1 MDILSQRDISG
12 FLPEKHVE
20 EILSRRELI
29 NGCSIDK
36 PYVQDGQVFTL
47 KTENGLIMKIS
58 KDLINSLREVIRN
71 KPNFLVLGRRLDGR
85 YHCNYNNVNVDQLVS
100 WTESN
105 DKNSFILTLEEQD
118 EPFTVSKQLVKSL
131 SDMIDPGPCLVR
143 KLCTYLSNI
152 IRRAFFG
159 IF

>member
-1 MDILSQRDISG
+1 MSNLMNILSQREISG
-12 FLPEKHVE
+12 FLSEKHLE
-20 EILSRRELI
+20 EILSWRELI

-58 KDLINSLREVIRN
+58 KDLIKSLREVIRN

-85 YHCNYNNVNVDQLVS
+85 YHCNYNDVNVDQLVS

-118 EPFTVSKQLVKSL
+118 EPFTVSKQLVTVS
-131 SDMIDPGPCLVR
+131 
-143 KLCTYLSNI
+143 
-152 IRRAFFG
+152 
-159 IF
+159 